1 MKPKENDIITLQND
15 TFKVRE
21 VKRNSCFY
29 CDAGDHCKEIYNRF
43 HKGDQMGCQ
52 NIIFK
57 LIETKND

>member
-1 MKPKENDIITLQND
+1 MTPKENDIITLQND

-21 VKRNSCFY
+21 VKRNSCIN
-29 CDAGDHCKEIYNRF
+29 CDAGDHCNEIYNRF
-43 HKGDQMGCQ
+43 HEGTKMGCQ